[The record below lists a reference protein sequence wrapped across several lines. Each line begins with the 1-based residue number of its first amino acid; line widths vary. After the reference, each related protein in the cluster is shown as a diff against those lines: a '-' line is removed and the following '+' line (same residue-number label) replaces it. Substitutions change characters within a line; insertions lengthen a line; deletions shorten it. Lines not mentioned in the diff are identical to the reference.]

1 MSKGKKTAKI
11 VLAVSMVLTIIFTM
25 FMWGTGTDW
34 GYVRSTRITVIGD
47 DGLRYSG
54 LMFVPRT
61 ATNENPAPAF
71 MPLHGGSSQAR
82 DVEAWGVEMAR
93 RGFVVLIPDAAGGG
107 QSERYNTSDY
117 ITAPVD
123 ALFKYLLTLP
133 IVNTDAICI
142 AGHSQGTES
151 TVFLT
156 NHYIDN
162 LACVVNICGP
172 YHLNDDQ
179 RFETN
184 LLTIIGSW
192 DNVLIQ
198 GDDSLFTTGSYKNL
212 WMTFQREGLDE
223 ISGWTSTADIEI
235 GKLYG
240 SFENNTARELIQVNT
255 SHDGGRYSSAAIAQ
269 MVVFIQNSVYTP
281 NPLPGSNQVWNV
293 KEFFG
298 LLTIL
303 SLLVFLCALGTV
315 LLGTKSMESVIQPLP
330 QRVGFTAKW
339 GWWFSAVMSV
349 LAGIAIWFWYPLK
362 LTNDKIFP
370 ANQLNQAVAWLLV
383 LAIYGV
389 IMFVIYH
396 FTNGKKLGGNVDTYG
411 LAGRGEKKPSLKLIG
426 KSLLLSV
433 IIVFVF
439 FLALGIIEWITGYTP
454 RIAFIIFSSITMKR
468 LTKVPVYLLIYVV
481 AFLVSALSMN
491 VERRLPETGRSS
503 LDTTV
508 AVTVNVFI
516 AAAPIAILL
525 LVEYI
530 GGFRQ
535 MSEPCLRNSLTNIVM
550 HPYYGL
556 PFVIGT
562 AAGINTYFYRKTGTI
577 WTGAFT
583 SALLISINMLANNSL
598 KI

>member
-1 MSKGKKTAKI
+1 MKKSKTSTKI
-11 VLAVSMVLTIIFTM
+11 LAISMVLTILFTV

-54 LMFVPRT
+54 LMFVPDT

-107 QSERYNTSDY
+107 QSERFNTDTY

-123 ALFKYLLTLP
+123 AMFKYLLTLP
-133 IVNTDAICI
+133 IVDKNEICI

-172 YHLNDDQ
+172 YKLADKQ

-198 GDDSLFTTGSYKNL
+198 GDESLFTTGSYQNL
-212 WMTFQREGLDE
+212 YLTFQREGLEE
-223 ISGWTSTADIEI
+223 IQNWTSTQDIEI

-240 SFENNTARELIQVNT
+240 SFENNTARELIQVDT
-255 SHDGGRYSSAAIAQ
+255 SHDGGRYSSAAIEQ
-269 MVVFIQNSVYTP
+269 MVEFIQSSVDTP
-281 NPLPGSNQVWNV
+281 RALAGSDLAWNT
-293 KEFFG
+293 KEVFG
-298 LLTIL
+298 LLTIF
-303 SLLVFLCALGTV
+303 SLLVFLCSLGST
-315 LLGTKSMESVIQPLP
+315 LLRTNIFAEVAQPLP
-330 QRVGFTAKW
+330 KRVGFAAKW
-339 GWWFSAVMSV
+339 GWWLSAGLSIA
-349 LAGIAIWFWYPLK
+349 AGILLWLWYPIK
-362 LTNDKIFP
+362 LTNTNIFP
-370 ANQLNQAVAWLLV
+370 ANQLNQAIAWMLA

-389 IMFVIYH
+389 LMFVVYH
-396 FTNGKKLGGNVDTYG
+396 YTNGKKLGGSLDTYG
-411 LAGRGEKKPSLKLIG
+411 LTGRGEKRLNGKLIV
-426 KSLLLSV
+426 KSLLLAL
-433 IIVFVF
+433 IVVSVF
-439 FLALGIIEWITGYTP
+439 FLILSLIEWITGYTP
-454 RIAFIIFSSITMKR
+454 RIAFIIFSAITLKR
-468 LTKVPVYLLIYVV
+468 LTKVPVYLLCYLA
-481 AFLVSALSMN
+481 AFGVSALSMN
-491 VERRLPETGRSS
+491 IERRLPDSGSETK
-503 LDTTV
+503 DT
-508 AVTVNVFI
+508 AIAICVNVLL
-516 AAAPIAILL
+516 AASPIAILL
-525 LVEYI
+525 LIEYL
-530 GGFRQ
+530 GGFLQ
-535 MSEPCLRNSLTNIVM
+535 MTEPCARNALSNIVM

-556 PFVIGT
+556 PFVVGT

-577 WTGAFT
+577 WTGAFA
-583 SALLISINMLANNSL
+583 SAMLIAVNMLANNSL